1 MEGLIIMT
9 SEILYIVILA
19 IVVFGF
25 FAQQILGYLN
35 ATWFNKP
42 IPEILKDIYNPDKYR
57 KQQKYKL
64 ENYRFGIISAA
75 FSFVLIV
82 GMLIFGGFAF
92 VDSIAGQI
100 TENFIL
106 KPLIFFAILMFAA
119 DILGTPF
126 AIYDTFVIEN
136 KYGFNKTTPKTFV
149 FDKIKGWLLG
159 GIIGGGLLSLIIWI
173 YNLDPEYFWLY
184 AWLVVVAFSLFMNMF
199 YSVLIVPLFNKQTP
213 LEEGDLKSAIME
225 FGEKA
230 GFNIS
235 KIFVIDGSKRST
247 KANAY
252 FSGMG
257 PKKRIVLYDTLINEM
272 TTNEIVAV
280 LAHEIGH
287 YKHKHIYKSMFA
299 SIIETGITLFIF
311 GLFAGSDILSQALG
325 VDEASF
331 HIALIAFGIIYSPLS
346 SVLGIISS
354 VFSRKAEYQ
363 ADNFAAK
370 NALASDLISALKKLT
385 SQNMGNLTP
394 HPLVV
399 FLSYSHPPVYDR
411 VKNLM
416 SKNTR

>member
-1 MEGLIIMT
+1 MT